1 MISTDRTRAQHQR
14 RPADELDIVRVA
26 TAFDY
31 AQAALLL
38 GEQRAWAEQMLGRE
52 LAEVQP
58 SSKREFAHIAS
69 YYRPPHG
76 KLLLARLDGDPVG
89 VLGIRRLDG
98 RRGEGK
104 RLYVRPSARGHGVAR
119 LLVHE
124 LLSATREL
132 GLESLYIETSPTRL
146 PQTYEMC
153 LRLGFVETRKLG
165 FDAVDDVVGMQLDLD
180 PAPAPAPYV
189 RPASKFRRV
198 GALRIA

>member
-31 AQAALLL
+31 AQAALVL
-38 GEQRAWAEQMLGRE
+38 GEQRAFTEQLLGRE

-58 SSKREFAHIAS
+58 SSKREFAHLAS

-89 VLGIRRLDG
+89 VVGVRRLDA
-98 RRGEGK
+98 RRAEGK
-104 RLYVRPSARGHGVAR
+104 RLYVRPAARGHGIAR

-124 LLSATREL
+124 LLAATREL
-132 GLESLYIETSPTRL
+132 GLASLYIETSPTRL
-146 PQTYEMC
+146 PQAYEMC
-153 LRLGFVETRKLG
+153 LRLGFVETPKTG
-165 FDAVDDVVGMQLDLD
+165 FAAVDDIVGMQLDLD
-180 PAPAPAPYV
+180 PSPAPVPSI
-189 RPASKFRRV
+189 RPASRFRRA
-198 GALRIA
+198 GALRVA

>member
-1 MISTDRTRAQHQR
+1 MISTDPKRTHHR
-14 RPADELDIVRVA
+14 RQGADELAIVRVA

-58 SSKREFAHIAS
+58 SSKREFAHLAS
-69 YYRPPHG
+69 YYRPPYG
-76 KLLLARLDGDPVG
+76 KLLLARLHGDPVG
-89 VLGIRRLDG
+89 VVGVRRLDG

-104 RLYVRPSARGHGVAR
+104 RLYVRPEARGHGIAR

-124 LLSATREL
+124 LLAATGEL
-132 GLESLYIETSPTRL
+132 GLRSLYIETSPTRL

-153 LRLGFVETRKLG
+153 LRLGFTETTKLG
-165 FDAVDDVVGMQLDLD
+165 FTALDDIVGMQLDLD
-180 PAPAPAPYV
+180 PSPAPALSA
-189 RPASKFRRV
+189 RPASRFRRAA
-198 GALRIA
+198 ALRVA